1 MSTPKSERMKRARS
15 VTSDTIDNDDARSVS
30 SVGSRTPSR
39 KTPSMVKAENAARK
53 AKASTPKLTS
63 TPKSSVGNVS
73 NGAKT
78 PSKSPSPAMSQD
90 NIEAGSGDGGKRRQ
104 STPDIIKD
112 NKESDIKTTVET
124 INDSEVTE
132 ANGEAK
138 EAAKK
143 IITSEEEAKA
153 RIAEKRREMKEQK
166 EREAELERLRLE
178 EEARLEAERLKAEEE
193 EEQRLI
199 ALEQEARRAEEER
212 IRKAIEEKEAEDR
225 KKKEEEERLRV
236 EKEEMEKKLKAEAER
251 REAELQ
257 EKLKK
262 EEEERLARK
271 KRIEEIMARTRGK
284 GASTPKKEEAGES
297 GGASQSPAPA
307 PAPAQEP
314 EQPPSLDT
322 NVDPTKPDLLGD
334 IRVEENNAK
343 NLAHSEPSQQ
353 QADPDLEKGALDSI
367 SSKSDEND
375 NSR

>member
-1 MSTPKSERMKRARS
+1 
-15 VTSDTIDNDDARSVS
+15 
-30 SVGSRTPSR
+30 
-39 KTPSMVKAENAARK
+39 
-53 AKASTPKLTS
+53 
-63 TPKSSVGNVS
+63 
-73 NGAKT
+73 
-78 PSKSPSPAMSQD
+78 MSQD
-90 NIEAGSGDGGKRRQ
+90 NIEAGASDSKHRQ

-112 NKESDIKTTVET
+112 NNRKVISNEDSDTKPVNGDNTDTTAHEAVE
-124 INDSEVTE
+124 NS
-132 ANGEAK
+132 EAK
-138 EAAKK
+138 ETKK

-178 EEARLEAERLKAEEE
+178 EEAR
-193 EEQRLI
+193 
-199 ALEQEARRAEEER
+199 RAEEER

-225 KKKEEEERLRV
+225 KKREEEEKLRA
-236 EKEEMEKKLKAEAER
+236 EKEEAEKKMKAEAER

-284 GASTPKKEEAGES
+284 GAATPKKDETADQ
-297 GGASQSPAPA
+297 GGVSQPPAPA
-307 PAPAQEP
+307 PQ
-314 EQPPSLDT
+314 QPPSLDT

-334 IRVEENNAK
+334 INNERVEENNAK
-343 NLAHSEPSQQ
+343 NLAHNGSSPSSSQSPAE
-353 QADPDLEKGALDSI
+353 ADMEKGALDSI